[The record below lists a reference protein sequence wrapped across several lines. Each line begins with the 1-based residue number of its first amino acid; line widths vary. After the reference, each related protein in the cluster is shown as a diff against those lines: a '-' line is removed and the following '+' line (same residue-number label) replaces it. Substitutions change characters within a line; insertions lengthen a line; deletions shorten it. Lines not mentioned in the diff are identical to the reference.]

1 MLCKINDFNAVDTGK
16 ELILTLRIPRVY
28 SQIVDAFK
36 RMFQPSKEYELKQ
49 CRKKRS
55 LNANDLMW
63 YICTEIA
70 NAIGQ
75 TKEYVYRDAIAQVG
89 VYDVLQFTDTKT
101 KSRFAAMET
110 FKLKWKSNGTG
121 WLTKTLDKDKCI
133 VQAYYGSSR
142 YDTKEMSILIDHLKR
157 VADDMGIVVM
167 TEAEIDL
174 LKREWK

>member
-1 MLCKINDFNAVDTGK
+1 MLCKIDDFNAVDTGQY
-16 ELILTLRIPRVY
+16 IIVTLRIPRIY
-28 SQIVDAFK
+28 SQMVDAFK

-55 LNANDLMW
+55 LDANGLMW
-63 YICTEIA
+63 FICTEIA

-89 VYDVLQFTDTKT
+89 VFDVVKFNDTPQ
-101 KSRFAAMET
+101 KSRFDAMKSFKQKWAA
-110 FKLKWKSNGTG
+110 NGEG
-121 WLTKTLDKDKCI
+121 WLTKTLDADKCI

-142 YDTKEMSILIDHLKR
+142 YDTKEMSVLIDHLKR
-157 VADDMGIVVM
+157 VADDMGIQIL

>member
-1 MLCKINDFNAVDTGK
+1 MLCRINDFNAIDTGK

-55 LNANDLMW
+55 LDANGLMW

-70 NAIGQ
+70 NAI
-75 TKEYVYRDAIAQVG
+75 VYRDAIAQVG
-89 VYDVLQFTDTKT
+89 VYDVVQFNDTPT

-110 FKLKWKSNGTG
+110 FKRKWASNGEG

-157 VADDMGIVVM
+157 LADDMGIVVM